1 VAAEYTAE
9 AVYGV
14 IRPRW
19 RRTGATE
26 DETRRPLPGDEL
38 VPKANYVVTRAESI
52 SAAPEDVWPWLV
64 QMGYSRG
71 GYYGDFPWWRDPD
84 RHRGARSS
92 ADAVLP
98 RFQQLRLGDVLLDA
112 PHCDERLRAWRV
124 RVLEPGH
131 ALALFSSRTPLSGR
145 EVTFLPPRPR
155 AFFDC
160 SWAFVLVS
168 KDGGT
173 RLLVRSRIRMQP
185 GWLLQLACVIRG
197 GGQRH
202 AAGPAGR
209 HQAPRRTV
217 EPTAGTGTSNR
228 PHRRP
233 TNPPHRDSA
242 ERACPQSEVPGTVA
256 LCRTRSAAHARARS
270 ASPVLSGPS
279 PLSWTKKPSGSAMTS

>member
-1 VAAEYTAE
+1 VTGRAERPGSRLRDGLLVAAEYTAE

-38 VPKANYVVTRAESI
+38 VPKASYVVTRAESI

-84 RHRGARSS
+84 RHRGACSS

-98 RFQQLRLGDVLLDA
+98 RFQQLRLGDVLLDG
-112 PHCDERLRAWRV
+112 PHCDERVGAWRV

-145 EVTFLPPRPR
+145 EVTFLPHRPR
-155 AFFDC
+155 AFFEC

-185 GWLLQLACVIRG
+185 GRLLQLACVIRVG
-197 GGQRH
+197 DNVMQRAMLAGIKRRVELWNGQPALEH
-202 AAGPAGR
+202 PTDLIAAP
-209 HQAPRRTV
+209 
-217 EPTAGTGTSNR
+217 PTR
-228 PHRRP
+228 PIA
-233 TNPPHRDSA
+233 TPPS
-242 ERACPQSEVPGTVA
+242 G
-256 LCRTRSAAHARARS
+256 
-270 ASPVLSGPS
+270 PVLSRKCRGRWRSAGQGRRPMPALDRPRPS
-279 PLSWTKKPSGSAMTS
+279 